1 MGRVSDWPLHARC
14 HTAHHPLLPLQVADA
29 FEAKVVEHA
38 KAYATVDGLAAA
50 DLALDGPAIGP
61 MVSETQRQI
70 VHKQVVAATSAG
82 AKVLLGGALPP
93 KSQKG
98 TFYPPTVLG
107 SVPHDAKAITQEET
121 FGPVVALSTFDGTD
135 ATAVRLANDSTY
147 GLTASVYSGDLAR
160 AGRVAAQISAGQV
173 GINTNPLSG
182 ARSILS
188 PFCGHKRSG
197 YGSHSGRD
205 GWRQFSTP
213 KTLIYTAKP
222 AVTDLPVQAQPSL
235 PSAKVERSWARGVAI
250 DLVRWTVVGGALAC
264 ATLAIQ
270 KARAK

>member
-1 MGRVSDWPLHARC
+1 MR
-14 HTAHHPLLPLQVADA
+14 T
-29 FEAKVVEHA
+29 
-38 KAYATVDGLAAA
+38 
-50 DLALDGPAIGP
+50 
-61 MVSETQRQI
+61 
-70 VHKQVVAATSAG
+70 
-82 AKVLLGGALPP
+82 
-93 KSQKG
+93 
-98 TFYPPTVLG
+98 
-107 SVPHDAKAITQEET
+107 ITQEET

-213 KTLIYTAKP
+213 KTLIYTARP

-235 PSAKVERSWARGVAI
+235 PSAKVEVVGARGGDRPGSVDGRRRGAR
-250 DLVRWTVVGGALAC
+250 VRDARHPEGGRSESGAAFCVLQTIIYITILLTFASRARRRAC
-264 ATLAIQ
+264 SF
-270 KARAK
+270 